1 MNSIPDKQA
10 ESRHKKANDTSF
22 KKGVCP
28 NPNGRPK
35 SGHAIT
41 DIIRALGAKNAKGC
55 KSKTQRMKLLENIYK
70 LATEDNE
77 KWACEFIA
85 NYDQGRPV
93 QTVDIS
99 ETTLE
104 PLQGIDIE

>member
-1 MNSIPDKQA
+1 MNKPDKQVKTKIPNP
-10 ESRHKKANDTSF
+10 EGIGGF
-22 KKGVCP
+22 KPGVSG

-41 DIIRALGAKNAKGC
+41 DIIRQLGAKNAKGC
-55 KSKTQRMKLLENIYK
+55 KSKTQREKLLENIYK

-93 QTVDIS
+93 QTVDI
-99 ETTLE
+99 TDTNLE
-104 PLQGIDIE
+104 PIKGIDVG